1 MIEEVPLLEYVIRA
15 DFYNDGHNWALLAT
29 ARTGDDIDDDFVSI
43 VYPYSDDYVHTKV
56 HIEELTDYITFCIH
70 DGDLIIG
77 DRHSTMF
84 YIVGFDGNVI
94 GQFNPGLAINQI
106 FSYQSHLFLAGESM
120 VLILNSEYEVVDTT
134 QFTTPLRNSQ
144 WYHDKLFT
152 VLENDIASISFEYGS
167 QEFYDI
173 PFEGEII
180 DYVVERDTMYVLLHN
195 ESNYALFT
203 YDLDEGELLK
213 DDYFSY
219 PTLVLD
225 GFLKG
230 YNSIKVFGHQS
241 VFGEKYNFIYPIDDL
256 DAIKSNISLDINRI
270 TYRIDTVEGGGYQY
284 PMYHYEMEYTVENKG
299 ETVETF
305 QIVSTPLEGINCV
318 YNHVDNGK
326 NVSIPPMTSYTFTE
340 HTTST
345 RLNNNICLAAYA
357 PNGEPDIDFYDNIS
371 CFTPVLSATKAIP
384 KVVASIHPN
393 PVKHT
398 LAIETESNLK
408 TIIVRDMTGTPI
420 GRYGH
425 NHGYTLDVSG
435 LTTGSYLLEIIDME
449 GRRSVLKFI
458 KVL

>member
-1 MIEEVPLLEYVIRA
+1 MTL
-15 DFYNDGHNWALLAT
+15 DAT
-29 ARTGDDIDDDFVSI
+29 AQIQNNMVIDNNIWIYEDNEEGRLSYSGYYLNGDTLIEGK
-43 VYPYSDDYVHTKV
+43 DYKV
-56 HIEELTDYITFCIH
+56 L
-70 DGDLIIG
+70 
-77 DRHSTMF
+77 
-84 YIVGFDGNVI
+84 
-94 GQFNPGLAINQI
+94 
-106 FSYQSHLFLAGESM
+106 
-120 VLILNSEYEVVDTT
+120 
-134 QFTTPLRNSQ
+134 
-144 WYHDKLFT
+144 
-152 VLENDIASISFEYGS
+152 
-167 QEFYDI
+167 YDI
-173 PFEGEII
+173 QVTKNEYDSWVI
-180 DYVVERDTMYVLLHN
+180 DRRP
-195 ESNYALFT
+195 
-203 YDLDEGELLK
+203 EL
-213 DDYFSY
+213 
-219 PTLVLD
+219 
-225 GFLKG
+225 GIAAFLRED
-230 YNSIKVFGHQS
+230 NNKV
-241 VFGEKYNFIYPIDDL
+241 YYR
-256 DAIKSNISLDINRI
+256 RI

-425 NHGYTLDVSG
+425 NYGYTLDVSG